1 MSYLWGGVLL
11 FGCCVEMEKELC
23 EAVRRGDIHSV
34 TGFLDMGV
42 DINQRDE
49 DGVSVVSY
57 NMCIG
62 C

>member
-1 MSYLWGGVLL
+1 MLL